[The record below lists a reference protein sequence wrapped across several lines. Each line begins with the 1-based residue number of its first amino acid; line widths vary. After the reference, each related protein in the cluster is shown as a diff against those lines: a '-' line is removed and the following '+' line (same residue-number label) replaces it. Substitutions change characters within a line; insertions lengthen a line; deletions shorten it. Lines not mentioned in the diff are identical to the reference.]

1 MADCLFNLLTD
12 TIFSID
18 SGDAPIDLT
27 LPGVLARL
35 GRGDS
40 TEFRALQPHQQH
52 AWYAFLVQLGALGL
66 HASHSDAVARP
77 ESDWRAMLLALS
89 GGAAEPWC
97 LIVNDLAKPA
107 FMQPPVPERS
117 LKEWAEILAP
127 DAIDILVTARNH
139 DMKSARIAAP
149 APEHWV
155 YALVTVQTMAGF
167 DGRMNY
173 GIARMNGGYGNR
185 PCVAAARDLAFATRF
200 QRDLNVLMSAR
211 SGMIE
216 SHGYRPD
223 GGAALL
229 WTLDWSGAASDRL
242 SLENCDPFFIE
253 VARRIRLIHG
263 ASVSIT
269 AMQKGSATARINSA
283 DRKGDLGDPWV
294 PVSREGPAALTAKN
308 LSYRTLCKILFSN
321 DFAENVAR
329 QLRADD
335 GDSPVLVAQVFARG
349 QGKTEG
355 FHERT
360 IPVPQ
365 KVRRFFSDPT
375 RSEQLAALA
384 RDSLQLADDA
394 GKKVLKPAVVALLQG
409 GPDQIDFKDDRA
421 SPQLKDF
428 DAAIDLI
435 FFPRLFDLAD
445 RPPDEAQA
453 AWRAELIEIARRI
466 LTDSYDS
473 VPIPV
478 ARRYRAIAMAERR
491 LSIAARKFAPEAFV
505 KEESSDGPATA

>member
-27 LPGVLARL
+27 LPGVLAHL
-35 GRGDS
+35 GRGEP

-52 AWYAFLVQLGALGL
+52 AWHAFLVQLGALAL
-66 HASHSDAVARP
+66 HASHSDGVARP

-139 DMKSARIAAP
+139 DVKSARIAAP

-167 DGRMNY
+167 DGAKNY
-173 GIARMNGGYGNR
+173 GIARMNKGLSNR
-185 PCVAAARDLAFATRF
+185 PCFAAASDLSSAARF
-200 QRDLNVLMSAR
+200 QRDLRVLLGAR

-216 SHGYRPD
+216 SYGYRPD

-263 ASVSIT
+263 ASVSIV
-269 AMQKGSATARINSA
+269 AMQKGSAAARIDAAN
-283 DRKGDLGDPWV
+283 RKGDLGDPWV
-294 PVSREGPAALTAKN
+294 PVSREGPAALTATD
-308 LSYRTLCKILFSN
+308 LSYRTMCRVLFGNGYS
-321 DFAENVAR
+321 ENAAR
-329 QLRADD
+329 QLRPED
-335 GDSPVLVAQVFARG
+335 GDAPILIAQVFVRG
-349 QGKTEG
+349 QGETEG

-365 KVRRFFSDPT
+365 RVRRFFSDPT

-384 RDSLQLADDA
+384 RDFLQLADDA
-394 GKKVLKPAVVALLQG
+394 GKKVLKPAVLALLQG
-409 GPDQIDFKDDRA
+409 GPDQINFKDDRA
-421 SPQLKDF
+421 SPQLKNF
-428 DAAIDLI
+428 DAAIDQI

-445 RPPDEAQA
+445 RPADEAQA

>member
-1 MADCLFNLLTD
+1 MADCQFNLLD
-12 TIFSID
+12 ESIFEID
-18 SGDAPIDLT
+18 SASSPVALT
-27 LPGVLARL
+27 LPEVLERL
-35 GRGDS
+35 GHGDP

-52 AWYAFLVQLGALGL
+52 AWHAFLVQLAALAL
-66 HASHSDAVARP
+66 HASHNDAVALP
-77 ESDWRAMLLALS
+77 ASEWRALLNALS
-89 GGAAEPWC
+89 SGAAEPWC
-97 LIVNDLAKPA
+97 LVVSDLAKPG
-107 FMQPPVPERS
+107 FMQPPVPEHS
-117 LKEWAEILAP
+117 LKGWTEILTP

-139 DMKSARIAAP
+139 DVKSTRIVAP

-185 PCVAAARDLAFATRF
+185 PSVAAARDLGLASRF
-200 QRDLNVLMSAR
+200 QRDLNVLLGAR

-216 SHGYRPD
+216 SHGYRPED
-223 GGAALL
+223 GAALL
-229 WTLDWSGAASDRL
+229 WTLDWSGASSDRL
-242 SLENCDPFFIE
+242 SLENCDPFFVE
-253 VARRIRLIHG
+253 VARRIRLIQG
-263 ASVSIT
+263 ASASIA

-294 PVSREGPAALTAKN
+294 PVSREGLALTAKN
-308 LSYRTLCKILFSN
+308 LSYRKLCEILFSG
-321 DFAENVAR
+321 DYAENAAR
-329 QLRADD
+329 HLRADD
-335 GDSPVLVAQVFARG
+335 GDSPVLLAEVFARG

-375 RSEQLAALA
+375 RGEQLAALA
-384 RDSLQLADDA
+384 RDFLQLADDA
-394 GKKVLKPAVVALLQG
+394 GKKLLKPAVLALLQG
-409 GPDQIDFKDDRA
+409 GPDQINFKDDRA

-428 DAAIDLI
+428 DAAIDQI

-445 RPPDEAQA
+445 RSPDEAQA
-453 AWRAELIEIARRI
+453 AWRAELIETARRI

-478 ARRYRAIAMAERR
+478 ARHYRAIAMAERR

-505 KEESSDGPATA
+505 KEESSNGPATA

>member
-1 MADCLFNLLTD
+1 MADYLVNVLAD

-18 SGDAPIDLT
+18 SGAAPIDLT

-40 TEFRALQPHQQH
+40 TEFPALQPHQQH
-52 AWYAFLVQLGALGL
+52 AWHAFLVQLGALAL
-66 HASHSDAVARP
+66 NASHSDAAARP
-77 ESDWRAMLLALS
+77 ESDWCAMLLVLS
-89 GGAAEPWC
+89 AGAAEPWC
-97 LIVNDLAKPA
+97 LIVDDLAKPA

-117 LKEWAEILAP
+117 LKGWAEILAP
-127 DAIDILVTARNH
+127 DEMDILVTARNH
-139 DMKSARIAAP
+139 DVKSARIAAP
-149 APEHWV
+149 ALEHWA

-185 PCVAAARDLAFATRF
+185 PCVAAARDLGFASRF
-200 QRDLNVLMSAR
+200 QRDLSVLTSTR

-229 WTLDWSGAASDRL
+229 WTLDWSGNASDRL

-253 VARRIRLIHG
+253 VSRRIRLTHG
-263 ASVSIT
+263 ASGNIT
-269 AMQKGSATARINSA
+269 AMQKGSATARINSV

-308 LSYRTLCKILFSN
+308 LSYRTLCKVLFSN
-321 DFAENVAR
+321 DYSENAAR
-329 QLRADD
+329 QVRADD
-335 GDSPVLVAQVFARG
+335 GDSPVLLAQVFARG

-384 RDSLQLADDA
+384 RDFLQLADDA
-394 GKKVLKPAVVALLQG
+394 GKKVLKPAVLALLQG

-421 SPQLKDF
+421 SPQLKYF
-428 DAAIDLI
+428 DTAIDQI

-445 RPPDEAQA
+445 RPADESQA
-453 AWRAELIEIARRI
+453 AWRAELIEIARHI

-473 VPIPV
+473 VPLPG
-478 ARRYRAIAMAERR
+478 ARRYRAIAMADRR
-491 LSIAARKFAPEAFV
+491 LSIASRKFAPEAFA
-505 KEESSDGPATA
+505 KEETSDGPTTA